1 MKLRIDRC
9 VAIALWIAAVLSP
22 AIHALDRTVSAQG
35 DPATFSSLG
44 GALTWQGAESTATG
58 PIPGSAPGTF
68 TGILLLAGDRVTIT
82 ATGTV
87 NTLPPDSG
95 SSGGPNGN
103 SSSCTPG
110 CQLPSAKFGAL
121 IGRIGPA
128 GPWFLVGAN
137 RIFTADRSGVLI
149 LGVNDTIHDNNTG
162 SFSVTVNVEGRTQ
175 SCVPGPTTLCLVNER
190 FRIDVAWRTASG
202 LLGPGNVAACGTP
215 DSGLLWFFTPT
226 NWEMLVKII
235 NGCGLNDRYWVFM
248 AATTNVEFTLRITD
262 TDTGVVQQYFNP
274 LNRLAPPLADTS
286 AFATCP

>member
-1 MKLRIDRC
+1 MRLWIDRR
-9 VAIALWIAAVLSP
+9 VAVALWIALVLSP
-22 AIHALDRTVSAQG
+22 AVHALDQAAPVPGAPS
-35 DPATFSSLG
+35 DFSSLG
-44 GALTWQGAESTATG
+44 GTLVWQGAESTATG
-58 PIPGSAPGTF
+58 PIPGNASGTF
-68 TGILLLAGDRVTIT
+68 TGILLLAGDRVVIT

-87 NTLPPDSG
+87 NTLPPDPG

-103 SSSCTPG
+103 SAPCTPA
-110 CQLPSAKFGAL
+110 CQLPSARFGAL
-121 IGRIGPA
+121 IGRIGPT
-128 GPWFLVGAN
+128 GPWFLVGVN
-137 RIFTADRSGVLI
+137 RVFTADRSGVLI

-162 SFSVTVNVEGRTQ
+162 SFTVTVNDEGTTQ
-175 SCVPGPTTLCLVNER
+175 PCVPGPTTLCLVNNR

-202 LLGPGNVAACGTP
+202 QAGSGNAAACGTP
-215 DSGLLWFFTPT
+215 DSGLLWFFAST
-226 NWEMLVKII
+226 NWEMLVKIL